1 MQRVDR
7 NNICFM
13 LDTNIHFK
21 ITKLMRA
28 FQQSYSSAVMLRVI
42 CSSTFAFRP
51 FPSFLQTLKRLE
63 AH

>member
-13 LDTNIHFK
+13 LETNIHFK
-21 ITKLMRA
+21 ITKLVHA
-28 FQQSYSSAVMLRVI
+28 FQLSYSSAVMLHVT
-42 CSSTFAFRP
+42 CSSTFAPKP
-51 FPSFLQTLKRLE
+51 FPSFLQALKRLE